1 MPILTHEAELVRF
14 AWSEYAAA
22 LHGLVGSEYERA
34 EQEAWDQLQDA
45 LTAAAGG
52 SLLPSD
58 PIG

>member
-22 LHGLVGSEYERA
+22 LHGLEGSEYERA

-52 SLLPSD
+52 SPLPSD